1 MATIEFEETEPDPSA
16 DGKGTVSGDA
26 NHLGNIQHVDR
37 ESKEEKRNG
46 MKVTWQPSAAKL
58 SNEALKERSCSASSG
73 RKMRTKYLPPTSS
86 VFRSNTLTDF
96 VLVHLDHVV
105 EGEDVLWSTVT
116 MTFSLRV
123 LEVTGTYISLG
134 SVCFNRV
141 FTFFNKKDDL
151 VNFHLL
157 TILRGQG
164 HISKVIVLKFLKAQ
178 LCHSYWPNIV
188 SEKWEVSGCSWEVSG
203 RSSRDH
209 GSQKKVS

>member
-1 MATIEFEETEPDPSA
+1 
-16 DGKGTVSGDA
+16 
-26 NHLGNIQHVDR
+26 
-37 ESKEEKRNG
+37 

-134 SVCFNRV
+134 SVCICFNRV

-178 LCHSYWPNIV
+178 LCHSYWPNIS
-188 SEKWEVSGCSWEVSG
+188 SEKYEEPQTFCQQIPQGSPYKIDFWGSLDSTSKLFTTEHFRGGNFLHSGPFWANLATKFLKYSL
-203 RSSRDH
+203 
-209 GSQKKVS
+209 